1 MALPDYVQILSDIG
15 YTTSSWYSDFIASVS
30 GAAGRAHRQIQ
41 VFSEKADPAP
51 LESLQPVVIVTN
63 GSAPYLK
70 RVIGSLHKLGKKI
83 ILAGVDSD
91 IFDIPYVSCVTQ
103 SRRHETLT
111 LMQYFIGHG
120 YSNLAFVGFRRD
132 GLNDMYRYHLA
143 SQSSLP
149 AERLH
154 RAAFFWEWD
163 IHDCLNRFTDS
174 IAHYNAAICPN
185 DAFAVILLHHCRAK
199 GIRIPEDILI
209 GSFSNMLI
217 SSLVQPGITSIAG
230 DFEHIGRQA
239 YHAWEIL
246 CTDLKSDITL
256 RVEVPSRLIV
266 RGSTAF
272 LPMNGECAHALLP
285 DDIDVNRASDDY
297 FESDEIQSIFRA
309 EKCLSRRDSLD
320 LRIIGYI
327 LDKRSYEFI
336 SQQLFLSISSLHYRI
351 NKIYGDAGV
360 AGKNEFVALLRKC
373 VGDHNPFPSPDGDG
387 ADAQLPSVLLPK
399 R

>member
-1 MALPDYVQILSDIG
+1 
-15 YTTSSWYSDFIASVS
+15 
-30 GAAGRAHRQIQ
+30 
-41 VFSEKADPAP
+41 VFSEKAGPAP

-91 IFDIPYVSCVTQ
+91 IFGIPYVSFVTQ

-143 SQSSLP
+143 TQSGMP
-149 AERLH
+149 AECLH
-154 RAAFFWEWD
+154 RAAFFWERD
-163 IHDCLNRFTDS
+163 IHDCLNRFMSS
-174 IAHYNAAICPN
+174 IARYNAVICPN
-185 DAFAVILLHHCRAK
+185 DAFAVILLHHCKAN

-217 SSLVQPGITSIAG
+217 SSLVRPGITSIAG

-246 CTDLKSDITL
+246 SADLKSDITL
-256 RVEVPSRLIV
+256 RMEVPSRLIV

-272 LPMNGECAHALLP
+272 LPMNGECPHALLP
-285 DDIDVNRASDDY
+285 DDIDASGVSDDY
-297 FESDEIQSIFRA
+297 FESDEIQGIFRA
-309 EKCLSRRDSLD
+309 EKCLSGRDSLD
-320 LRIIGYI
+320 LRIIGHI
-327 LDKRSYEFI
+327 LDKRSYESI
-336 SQQLFLSISSLHYRI
+336 SQQLFLSTSSLHYRI
-351 NKIYGDAGV
+351 SKIYNDAGV
-360 AGKNEFVALLRKC
+360 VGKNEFIALLRKC
-373 VGDHNPFPSPDGDG
+373 VGDHNPFPSPGEDG
-387 ADAQLPSVLLPK
+387 ADTRL
-399 R
+399 